1 MNSKYIVRGI
11 LPLAGLGLL
20 ALFVLQARS
29 LRADTGSSAPTSALD
44 AARKHVVAE
53 GRLVTYPGAEV
64 EIGTD
69 LAGTLDRVLVMEK
82 AAVKKGALLASLR
95 GHDLR
100 AELAEA
106 NARVTEVEADIRL
119 EREEFA
125 RIEALVARDVDSQQS
140 LDRAQ
145 RDLDAALARREVAA
159 AAVER
164 LEATLEKTE
173 LTSPL
178 DGVVVSRLVDN
189 GETVKEGQHLF
200 TIADLS
206 RVRVEVELD
215 EFDAGRVRLGDP
227 VTITAEGYDGSSWRG
242 TVEEIPDTVVPR
254 RLKPTDPGRPGDTR
268 VLLVKIALEE
278 STPLKLGQ
286 RVETTIG
293 A

>member
-1 MNSKYIVRGI
+1 MNSKYIVRGT

-20 ALFVLQARS
+20 ALFVFQARS
-29 LRADTGSSAPTSALD
+29 LRADTSSSALTASVD
-44 AARKHVVAE
+44 AAQTHVVAE
-53 GRLVTYPGAEV
+53 GRLVTYPGSEV
-64 EIGTD
+64 EVGTD

-82 AAVKKGALLASLR
+82 ASAKKGELLASLR
-95 GHDLR
+95 AHDLR

-106 NARVTEVEADIRL
+106 KARVTEVDADIRL

-125 RIEALVARDVDSQQS
+125 RIEALVARNVDSRQS

-145 RDLDAALARREVAA
+145 RDLDAAMARRDVAM

-164 LEATLEKTE
+164 LEATLDKTE
-173 LTSPL
+173 LTSPI
-178 DGVVVSRLVDN
+178 DGTVVSRLVDN

-227 VTITAEGYDGSSWRG
+227 VTIIAEGYDGSSWRG

-278 STPLKLGQ
+278 PTPLKLGQ
-286 RVETTIG
+286 RVETRIG
-293 A
+293 T

>member
-1 MNSKYIVRGI
+1 MNSKHIVRGI
-11 LPLAGLGLL
+11 LPLAGLGLI
-20 ALFVLQARS
+20 ALFVFQARS
-29 LRADTGSSAPTSALD
+29 LRADTSTPAHTSVGAAP
-44 AARKHVVAE
+44 KHVVAE
-53 GRLVTYPGAEV
+53 GRLVTYPGSEV

-69 LAGTLDRVLVMEK
+69 LAGTLDRVLVTEK
-82 AAVKKGALLASLR
+82 AAVKKGELLASLR
-95 GHDLR
+95 AQDLG

-106 NARVTEVEADIRL
+106 KARVTEVDADIRL

-125 RIEALVARDVDSQQS
+125 RIEALVSRNVDSRQS

-145 RDLDAALARREVAA
+145 RDLDAAMARRDVAM

-164 LEATLEKTE
+164 LEATLDKTE
-173 LTSPL
+173 LTSPI
-178 DGVVVSRLVDN
+178 DGTVVSRLVDN

-227 VTITAEGYDGSSWRG
+227 VTITAEGYEDMSWRG

-278 STPLKLGQ
+278 PTPLKLGQ

-293 A
+293 G

>member
-1 MNSKYIVRGI
+1 MNSKTIVRGI

-20 ALFVLQARS
+20 AVFVFQARG
-29 LRADTGSSAPTSALD
+29 LRADTGTPALTTSVDAPQ
-44 AARKHVVAE
+44 HVIAE

-69 LAGTLDRVLVMEK
+69 LAGTLDRVLVVEK
-82 AAVKKGALLASLR
+82 AAVKKGDPLASLR
-95 GHDLR
+95 AHDLG
-100 AELAEA
+100 AELTEA
-106 NARVTEVEADIRL
+106 KARVTEVEADIRL

-125 RIEALVARDVDSQQS
+125 RIEALVARNVDSRQS

-145 RDLDAALARREVAA
+145 RDLDAAMARREVAM

-164 LEATLEKTE
+164 LEATLEKTQ

-178 DGVVVSRLVDN
+178 DGTVVSRLVDN

-215 EFDAGRVRLGDP
+215 EFDAGRVRLGDA
-227 VTITAEGYDGSSWRG
+227 VTITAEGYDDMSWRG
-242 TVEEIPDTVVPR
+242 KVEEIPDSVVPR

-293 A
+293 S

>member
-1 MNSKYIVRGI
+1 MNSKYLVRGI

-20 ALFVLQARS
+20 AVFVFQARG
-29 LRADTGSSAPTSALD
+29 LRADTGSPALTTSAD
-44 AARKHVVAE
+44 AAPHVIAE

-69 LAGTLDRVLVMEK
+69 LAGTLDRVLVTEK
-82 AAVKKGALLASLR
+82 AAVKKDELLASLR
-95 GHDLR
+95 AFDLR

-106 NARVTEVEADIRL
+106 RARVSEVEADIRL
-119 EREEFA
+119 EREEFS
-125 RIEALVARDVDSQQS
+125 RIEALVARNVDSRQS

-145 RDLDAALARREVAA
+145 RDLDAAMARRAVAV

-164 LEATLEKTE
+164 LEATLEKTR
-173 LTSPL
+173 LISPL
-178 DGVVVSRLVDN
+178 EGVVVSRLVDN

-227 VTITAEGYDGSSWRG
+227 VTITAEGYEGMSWRG
-242 TVEEIPDTVVPR
+242 TVEEIPDSVVPR

-293 A
+293 S